1 VAAINQ
7 SIDTTLGIV
16 EAVKGDT
23 GNILVQAQ
31 TADHLAKCI
40 DQRLGAG
47 NASAC

>member
-1 VAAINQ
+1 VANINQ

-16 EAVKGDT
+16 GAVKDDT

-40 DQRLGAG
+40 DQRLSPATAGA
-47 NASAC
+47 C